1 MFAELTLA
9 WVTLVLGLQAS
20 DQAPVLRSL
29 EPESISAFAPAT
41 LTLHGE
47 GFTRDCR
54 VKLGVP
60 GRMVPVP
67 AQLVAP
73 DTLTVDLRL
82 GLGPQPVQRQVV
94 VDCGGGS
101 VTAPLTL
108 TVEAPVTR
116 PRTGG
121 QAASASAE
129 SAPQAPTEAVA
140 ALSTAPTV
148 ERLEPAELPA
158 GQAGILTVFGRDFAA
173 GAVVKI
179 LANVNAGTSRAPQYE
194 MKQFDTEVLSDT
206 VLTVQLDRGFAP
218 SPRLRTVVVV
228 NPGSGESTPLILA
241 VTRRQP

>member
-29 EPESISAFAPAT
+29 EPESIPAFAPAT

-47 GFTRDCR
+47 GFTRNCR
-54 VKLGVP
+54 VTLGVP

-67 AQLVAP
+67 AQLVGA

-82 GLGPQPVQRQVV
+82 GLGPQPVRRQIV
-94 VDCGGGS
+94 VDCGGGR
-101 VTAPLTL
+101 VTSPLLL
-108 TVEAPVTR
+108 TVEPPASPSNR
-116 PRTGG
+116 GG
-121 QAASASAE
+121 QPVSASAE
-129 SAPQAPTEAVA
+129 SVASAPTEAVA
-140 ALSTAPTV
+140 APSTAPTV

-158 GQAGILTVFGRDFAA
+158 GQPGIITVFGRDFAA

-228 NPGSGESTPLILA
+228 NPDSGESTPLILA

>member
-1 MFAELTLA
+1 MLVELTLA
-9 WVTLVLGLQAS
+9 WVTLLPAPQGS
-20 DQAPVLRSL
+20 DEAPVLRSL
-29 EPESISAFAPAT
+29 EPESIPAYSPVT
-41 LTLHGE
+41 LKLHGE

-94 VDCGGGS
+94 VDCGGGR
-101 VTAPLTL
+101 VTPPLPL
-108 TVEAPVTR
+108 TVESPAAR
-116 PRTGG
+116 PRMGN

-129 SAPQAPTEAVA
+129 SAPPAPTEAVA
-140 ALSTAPTV
+140 AQSTAPTV
-148 ERLEPAELPA
+148 ERLEPPELPA
-158 GQAGILTVFGRDFAA
+158 GQAGILTVFGKDFAA
-173 GAVVKI
+173 GAVVKL

-206 VLTVQLDRGFAP
+206 VLTVQLDRGFSP

-228 NPGSGESTPLILA
+228 NPDGGESTPFILT

>member
-9 WVTLVLGLQAS
+9 WVMLVLGLQAS
-20 DQAPVLRSL
+20 DQALVLRSL
-29 EPESISAFAPAT
+29 EPESVAAFAPVT

-47 GFTRDCR
+47 GFTRDCH
-54 VKLGVP
+54 VMLGVP
-60 GRMVPVP
+60 GRMVPVQ
-67 AQLVAP
+67 ATLVGA
-73 DTLTVDLRL
+73 DTLTVELRL
-82 GLGPQPVQRQVV
+82 GLGPQPPRRQVV
-94 VDCGGGS
+94 VDCGGGR
-101 VTAPLTL
+101 VTPSLPLT
-108 TVEAPVTR
+108 VAP
-116 PRTGG
+116 P
-121 QAASASAE
+121 AAHALSGEQPALVPTE
-129 SAPQAPTEAVA
+129 SAPQGSSEAVA
-140 ALSTAPTV
+140 APATAPGV

-206 VLTVQLDRGFAP
+206 VLTVQFDRGFAP